1 MTIVFVG
8 WSLVSDE
15 NLVLS
20 NCGDDNLQSLRHCGV
35 AECAIGLQY
44 GIELELMRD
53 HELGVDLWRDLTEAE
68 IAECV
73 HTKVQSSENQ
83 IHALPKRHIQ

>member
-1 MTIVFVG
+1 
-8 WSLVSDE
+8 
-15 NLVLS
+15 
-20 NCGDDNLQSLRHCGV
+20 
-35 AECAIGLQY
+35 
-44 GIELELMRD
+44 MRD